1 MIQNSD
7 QKTDRENRPMQR
19 LNVRVHADQKESID
33 RITLDQNKIKIE
45 SGEKLTDPSTVTRD
59 LLDLGL
65 TSYNQLGDE

>member
-1 MIQNSD
+1 
-7 QKTDRENRPMQR
+7 MQR